1 MISDKS
7 SLASR
12 LGWVIGE
19 TEKSLA
25 ETRQSFSLYVSDTAL
40 SNLETAISK
49 ARHVLGVLDILD
61 TEGAY
66 MLGRE
71 IVLLMDAIRQEK
83 VKNWQ
88 EACTITADG
97 LLQLA
102 EYLKHLRDGYA
113 DLPVIVLPMLNNLRA
128 ARDAELLSEHLVF
141 LPAEGVVTNA
151 QIGTDKYMPLPADKL
166 DQATKRLRFY
176 MQKALLGWFNNDRP
190 VFHLQA
196 ARKVAVNMITL
207 HEKERL
213 RALWWV
219 TCGLLQALEENK
231 LEDSAAVK
239 LLMGR
244 MEREIRRFGELRE
257 AAYNASLPDEL
268 LKNLLYYVGLAE
280 DSDDTLGAVKQ
291 AYHLDL
297 YLPKGGTLQELRTYY
312 TKPGRE
318 LWQAVSSSLQDE
330 LALLMSQVESLNQR
344 EHPTQ
349 LLGEVAKRTGS
360 LAQTLGMLGLGTAAE
375 LTDKI
380 ATEQQT
386 VAAANTSLEQDL
398 LNRMSEH
405 YLKLESVLREYAET
419 GYDRTEEIFFGDGQS
434 GNEMGAAREVVRT
447 ALTSLAKAQTE
458 LAAFHQEEGNFAHLD
473 EISKVLRSISGTL
486 DILGHQEIQPLAQGV
501 KAYLSKDLQVSKRK
515 PALEEIHCVA
525 DIMTLLEASL
535 SCISNNED
543 HLPLLPVGFDKLR
556 ELDNYTKV
564 DLIHEA
570 DVAQGQAELDHKK
583 KAKQQAPA
591 TLYQKLRNQRLLTE
605 A

>member
-12 LGWVIGE
+12 LGWVLGE
-19 TEKSLA
+19 AEKVLA
-25 ETRQSFSLYVSDTAL
+25 ETRQSFSTYVSDTAL
-40 SNLETAISK
+40 ASLETAIGK
-49 ARHVLGVLDILD
+49 ARHVLGVIDILD

-71 IVLLMDAIRQEK
+71 IVLLMEAIRQEK

-97 LLQLA
+97 LLQLS

-128 ARDAELLSEHLVF
+128 AREAELLSEHLVF
-141 LPAEGVVTNA
+141 LPAEGVVTNE
-151 QIGTDKYMPLPADKL
+151 QIGTNKYLALPADKL

-219 TCGLLQALEENK
+219 TSGLLQALEENK

-244 MEREIRRFGELRE
+244 MEREIRRFGDLQET
-257 AAYNASLPDEL
+257 AYNASLPDEL

-280 DSDDTLGAVKQ
+280 ESNGTLAAVKQ

-330 LALLMSQVESLNQR
+330 LALLMSQVESLGQR
-344 EHPTQ
+344 EHPTA
-349 LLGEVAKRTGS
+349 LLSDVAKRTGS
-360 LAQTLGMLGLGTAAE
+360 LAQTLGMLGLGMVAD
-375 LTDKI
+375 LTDKV
-380 ATEQQT
+380 ATEQQAV
-386 VAAANTSLEQDL
+386 VAADTQISTDL
-398 LNRMSEH
+398 LERMSEH
-405 YLKLESVLREYAET
+405 YIKLESVLREYAET
-419 GYDRTEEIFFGDGQS
+419 GYDRTEEIFFGEGQS
-434 GNEMGAAREVVRT
+434 GSEMGAAREVVRT
-447 ALTSLAKAQTE
+447 ALSALAKAQAE

-473 EISKVLRSISGTL
+473 EISKVLRNISGTL
-486 DILGHQEIQPLAQGV
+486 EILGHQEIQPLAQGV
-501 KAYLSKDLQVSKRK
+501 KAYLAKDLQASKRK

-525 DIMTLLEASL
+525 DMMTLLEAAL
-535 SCISNNED
+535 SCISNHED
-543 HLPLLPVGFDKLR
+543 HLPLLPVGFEKLH
-556 ELDNYTKV
+556 ELDNYTKI
-564 DLIHEA
+564 DLVHEA
-570 DVAQGQAELDHKK
+570 DLAKAQAELDHKK
-583 KAKQQAPA
+583 KAKQQTPS

>member
-12 LGWVIGE
+12 LGWVLGE
-19 TEKSLA
+19 TEKLLV
-25 ETRQSFSLYVSDTAL
+25 ETRQSFSLYVDDTAL
-40 SNLETAISK
+40 NHLETAISK
-49 ARHVLGVLDILD
+49 ARHVLGVLDVLD

-71 IVLLMDAIRQEK
+71 IALLMDALRQEK

-97 LLQLA
+97 LLQLS

-128 ARDAELLSEHLVF
+128 AREAELLSEHLVF

-151 QIGTDKYMPLPADKL
+151 QIGTDKYIPLPANKL

-176 MQKALLGWFNNDRP
+176 MQKALLGWYNNDRP

-196 ARKVAVNMITL
+196 ARKVAVNMLTL

-219 TCGLLQALEENK
+219 TNGLLQALEEHK

-244 MEREIRRFGELRE
+244 MEREIRRFGDLQET
-257 AAYNASLPDEL
+257 AYNASLPDEL

-280 DSDDTLGAVKQ
+280 ESGGILGAVKQ

-318 LWQAVSSSLQDE
+318 LWQAVSASLQDE
-330 LALLMSQVESLNQR
+330 LALLMSQVESLGR
-344 EHPTQ
+344 EHSTS

-380 ATEQQT
+380 ATEQQAS
-386 VAAANTSLEQDL
+386 VAADAQLSFELLE
-398 LNRMSEH
+398 RISEH

-419 GYDRTEEIFFGDGQS
+419 GYDRTEEIFFGEGQS
-434 GNEMGAAREVVRT
+434 GNELGAAREVVRT
-447 ALTSLAKAQTE
+447 ALTSLAKAQTA
-458 LAAFHQEEGNFAHLD
+458 LAAFHQEDGNFTHLD
-473 EISKVLRSISGTL
+473 EISKILRSISGTL

-501 KAYLSKDLQVSKRK
+501 KVYLSKDLQVAKRK
-515 PALEEIHCVA
+515 PVLEEIYCVA

-535 SCISNNED
+535 SCISNHED
-543 HLPLLPVGFDKLR
+543 YLPLLPVGFEKLR
-556 ELDNYTKV
+556 ELDNYTKL
-564 DLIHEA
+564 DLMLEA
-570 DVAQGQAELDHKK
+570 DVAQGQAELEHKK
-583 KAKQQAPA
+583 KAKQQTPS

>member
-12 LGWVIGE
+12 LGWVLGE
-19 TEKSLA
+19 TEKVLA
-25 ETRQSFSLYVSDTAL
+25 ETRQSFSTYVSETAL
-40 SNLETAISK
+40 PSLETAISK
-49 ARHVLGVLDILD
+49 ARHVLGVLDLLD

-83 VKNWQ
+83 VKNWE
-88 EACTITADG
+88 EACSITADG
-97 LLQLA
+97 LLQLS

-128 ARDAELLSEHLVF
+128 ARESELLSEHLVF
-141 LPAEGVVTNA
+141 LPAEGVVTNE
-151 QIGTDKYMPLPADKL
+151 QIGTDKYLPLPVDKL

-190 VFHLQA
+190 AFHLQA

-219 TCGLLQALEENK
+219 TSGLLQALEENK

-244 MEREIRRFGELRE
+244 MEREIRRFGDLQET
-257 AAYNASLPDEL
+257 AYNAALPDEL

-280 DSDDTLGAVKQ
+280 ESDGTLNAVKQ

-330 LALLMSQVESLNQR
+330 LALLMSQVESLGQR
-344 EHPTQ
+344 EHPTA
-349 LLGEVAKRTGS
+349 LLADVAKRTGS
-360 LAQTLGMLGLGTAAE
+360 LAQTLGMLGLGTVAD

-380 ATEQQT
+380 ATEQQ
-386 VAAANTSLEQDL
+386 AAAAADTQISSDL
-398 LNRMSEH
+398 LERMSEH
-405 YLKLESVLREYAET
+405 YIKLESVLREYAET
-419 GYDRTEEIFFGDGQS
+419 GYDRTEEIFFGEGQS
-434 GNEMGAAREVVRT
+434 GSELGAAREVVRT
-447 ALTSLAKAQTE
+447 SLTSLAKAQAE
-458 LAAFHQEEGNFAHLD
+458 LAAFHQEEGNFAHLE

-486 DILGHQEIQPLAQGV
+486 EILSLQEIQPLAQGL
-501 KAYLSKDLQVSKRK
+501 KAYLAKDLQATKRK

-525 DIMTLLEASL
+525 DIMTLLEAAL
-535 SCISNNED
+535 SCISNHED
-543 HLPLLPVGFDKLR
+543 HLPLLPVGFEKLY
-556 ELDNYTKV
+556 ELDNYTKI
-564 DLIHEA
+564 DLVHEA
-570 DVAQGQAELDHKK
+570 DLAHAQAELEHKK
-583 KAKQQAPA
+583 KAKQQTPA

>member
-12 LGWVIGE
+12 LGWVLGE
-19 TEKSLA
+19 TEKVLA
-25 ETRQSFSLYVSDTAL
+25 ETRQSFSTYVSDTAVP
-40 SNLETAISK
+40 SLETAISK

-97 LLQLA
+97 LLQLS

-128 ARDAELLSEHLVF
+128 AREAELLSEHLVF
-141 LPAEGVVTNA
+141 LPAEGVVTNE
-151 QIGTDKYMPLPADKL
+151 QIGTDKYMSLPADKL

-190 VFHLQA
+190 AFHLQA

-219 TCGLLQALEENK
+219 TSGLLQALEENK

-244 MEREIRRFGELRE
+244 MEREIRRFGDLQET
-257 AAYNASLPDEL
+257 AYNASLPDEL

-280 DSDDTLGAVKQ
+280 ESDGTLGEVKQ

-330 LALLMSQVESLNQR
+330 LALLMSQVESLGHR
-344 EHPTQ
+344 EHPTT
-349 LLGEVAKRTGS
+349 LLGDVAKRTGS
-360 LAQTLGMLGLGTAAE
+360 LAQTLGMLGLGTVAD

-380 ATEQQT
+380 ATEQQAA
-386 VAAANTSLEQDL
+386 VAAEQITSDL
-398 LNRMSEH
+398 LERMSEH
-405 YLKLESVLREYAET
+405 YIKLESVLREYAET
-419 GYDRTEEIFFGDGQS
+419 GYDRTEEIFFGEGQS
-434 GNEMGAAREVVRT
+434 GSEMGAAREVVRT
-447 ALTSLAKAQTE
+447 ALTSLAKAQAE

-473 EISKVLRSISGTL
+473 EISKVLRNISGTL
-486 DILGHQEIQPLAQGV
+486 EILGHQEIQPLAQGV
-501 KAYLSKDLQVSKRK
+501 KAYLAKDLQASKRK

-525 DIMTLLEASL
+525 DIMTLLEAAL

-543 HLPLLPVGFDKLR
+543 HLPLLPVGFEKLH
-556 ELDNYTKV
+556 ELDNYTKL
-564 DLIHEA
+564 DLVHEA
-570 DVAQGQAELDHKK
+570 DLVQAQAELEHKK
-583 KAKQQAPA
+583 KAKQQTPS

>member
-19 TEKSLA
+19 TEKLLA
-25 ETRQSFSLYVSDTAL
+25 ETRQSFSLYVGDTAL

-71 IVLLMDAIRQEK
+71 IVLLMDAIRQER

-88 EACTITADG
+88 EACTVTADG
-97 LLQLA
+97 LLQLS

-128 ARDAELLSEHLVF
+128 AREAELLSEHLVF

-190 VFHLQA
+190 AFHLQA
-196 ARKVAVNMITL
+196 AQKVAVNMITL

-219 TCGLLQALEENK
+219 TNGLLQALEEKK

-244 MEREIRRFGELRE
+244 MEREIRRFGELQE
-257 AAYNASLPDEL
+257 TAYNASLPDEL

-280 DSDDTLGAVKQ
+280 DSDGVLAAVKE

-312 TKPGRE
+312 TTPGRE
-318 LWQAVSSSLQDE
+318 LWQALSSSMQDE
-330 LALLMSQVESLNQR
+330 LALLMSQVESLGQR
-344 EHPTQ
+344 EHPAT
-349 LLGEVAKRTGS
+349 LLAEVAKRTNS
-360 LAQTLGMLGLGTAAE
+360 MAQTLGMLGLGKAAE

-380 ATEQQT
+380 ATEQQAS
-386 VAAANTSLEQDL
+386 VAADTHLSHDL
-398 LNRMSEH
+398 LERMSEH
-405 YLKLESVLREYAET
+405 
-419 GYDRTEEIFFGDGQS
+419 
-434 GNEMGAAREVVRT
+434 
-447 ALTSLAKAQTE
+447 
-458 LAAFHQEEGNFAHLD
+458 
-473 EISKVLRSISGTL
+473 
-486 DILGHQEIQPLAQGV
+486 
-501 KAYLSKDLQVSKRK
+501 
-515 PALEEIHCVA
+515 
-525 DIMTLLEASL
+525 
-535 SCISNNED
+535 
-543 HLPLLPVGFDKLR
+543 
-556 ELDNYTKV
+556 
-564 DLIHEA
+564 
-570 DVAQGQAELDHKK
+570 
-583 KAKQQAPA
+583 
-591 TLYQKLRNQRLLTE
+591 
-605 A
+605 

>member
-12 LGWVIGE
+12 LGWVLGE
-19 TEKSLA
+19 TEKLLS
-25 ETRQSFSLYVSDTAL
+25 ETRQSFSQYEGETAV
-40 SNLETAISK
+40 NHLELAISK

-71 IVLLMDAIRQEK
+71 VVLLMEAIRQEK

-88 EACTITADG
+88 EACSITADG
-97 LLQLA
+97 LLQLS

-128 ARDAELLSEHLVF
+128 AREAELLSEHLVF
-141 LPAEGVVTNA
+141 LPAEGVVTNE
-151 QIGTDKYMPLPADKL
+151 QIGTDKHVALSADKL

-176 MQKALLGWFNNDRP
+176 MQKALLGWYNNDRP
-190 VFHLQA
+190 AFHLQA
-196 ARKVAVNMITL
+196 ARKVAANMLTL

-219 TCGLLQALEENK
+219 TGGLLQALEEKK

-244 MEREIRRFGELRE
+244 MEREIRRFGDLQET
-257 AAYNASLPDEL
+257 AYNDSMPDEL

-280 DSDDTLGAVKQ
+280 ESEGTLGAVKA

-318 LWQAVSSSLQDE
+318 LWQAVSSSLQEE
-330 LALLMSQVESLNQR
+330 LALLMSQVESLGQR
-344 EHPTQ
+344 EHPTA
-349 LLGEVAKRTGS
+349 LLSDVAKRTGS
-360 LAQTLGMLGLGTAAE
+360 LAQTLGMLGLGMVAD
-375 LTDKI
+375 LTDKV
-380 ATEQQT
+380 AAEQQAV
-386 VAAANTSLEQDL
+386 VAADMQISSELLE
-398 LNRMSEH
+398 RMSEH
-405 YLKLESVLREYAET
+405 YLKLKTVLDEYAET
-419 GYDRTEEIFFGDGQS
+419 GYDRTEEIFFGNGQS
-434 GNEMGAAREVVRT
+434 GSELGAAREVARNSLT
-447 ALTSLAKAQTE
+447 ALAKAQTE
-458 LAAFHQEEGNFAHLD
+458 LAAFHQEAGNFAHL
-473 EISKVLRSISGTL
+473 EEVSKILRGISGAL

-515 PALEEIHCVA
+515 PALEEIYCVA
-525 DIMTLLEASL
+525 DIMTLLEAAL
-535 SCISNNED
+535 SCINNNED
-543 HLPLLPVGFDKLR
+543 HLPLVPVGFDKLR

-564 DLIHEA
+564 DLLEA
-570 DVAQGQAELDHKK
+570 ADLVQGQAELENKK
-583 KAKQQAPA
+583 KAKQQTPS

>member
-12 LGWVIGE
+12 LGWVIAE

-25 ETRQSFSLYVSDTAL
+25 ETRQSFSLYVGDTAL

-83 VKNWQ
+83 VKNWN

-97 LLQLA
+97 LLQLS

-128 ARDAELLSEHLVF
+128 AREAELLSEHLVF
-141 LPAEGVVTNA
+141 LPAEGAVTNA
-151 QIGTDKYMPLPADKL
+151 QIGTDKYMELPADKL

-190 VFHLQA
+190 AFHLQA
-196 ARKVAVNMITL
+196 AQKVAANMITL

-219 TCGLLQALEENK
+219 THGLLQALEEKK

-244 MEREIRRFGELRE
+244 MEREIRRFGDLQET
-257 AAYNASLPDEL
+257 AYNASLPDEL

-280 DSDDTLGAVKQ
+280 DSEGTLGAVKE

-330 LALLMSQVESLNQR
+330 LALLMSQVESLGQR
-344 EHPTQ
+344 EHPAP
-349 LLGEVAKRTGS
+349 LLAEVAKRTGS
-360 LAQTLGMLGLGTAAE
+360 LAQTLGMLGLGTVAD

-380 ATEQQT
+380 ATEQQAV
-386 VAAANTSLEQDL
+386 VAADTHLDTDL

-405 YLKLESVLREYAET
+405 YIKLESVLREYAET

-434 GNEMGAAREVVRT
+434 GGEMGAAREVVRT

-458 LAAFHQEEGNFAHLD
+458 LAAFHQEEGNFAHLE
-473 EISKVLRSISGTL
+473 EISKILRSITGTL
-486 DILGHQEIQPLAQGV
+486 DILGHQEILPLAQGV
-501 KAYLSKDLQVSKRK
+501 KVYLAKDLQANKRK

-535 SCISNNED
+535 SCITSNED

-556 ELDNYTKV
+556 ELDNYTKL
-564 DLIHEA
+564 DLMSEA
-570 DVAQGQAELDHKK
+570 EVAQGQAELDHKK
-583 KAKQQAPA
+583 KAKQQAPS

>member
-12 LGWVIGE
+12 LGWVLGE
-19 TEKSLA
+19 TEKLLT
-25 ETRQSFSLYVSDTAL
+25 ETRQSFSLYVGDTAL
-40 SNLETAISK
+40 SHLETALSK
-49 ARHVLGVLDILD
+49 ARHALGVLDILD

-71 IVLLMDAIRQEK
+71 VVLLMDAIRQEK

-97 LLQLA
+97 LLQLS

-128 ARDAELLSEHLVF
+128 AREAELLSEHLVF
-141 LPAEGVVTNA
+141 LPAEGMVTNE
-151 QIGTDKYMPLPADKL
+151 QIGTDKYIALPAEKL

-176 MQKALLGWFNNDRP
+176 MQKALLGWYNNDRP
-190 VFHLQA
+190 AFHLQA
-196 ARKVAVNMITL
+196 ARKVAANMLIL

-219 TCGLLQALEENK
+219 TGGLLQALEEKK

-244 MEREIRRFGELRE
+244 MEREIRRFGDLQET
-257 AAYNASLPDEL
+257 AYNDSLPDEL

-280 DSDDTLGAVKQ
+280 ESEGTLGDVKE

-318 LWQAVSSSLQDE
+318 LWQAVSSQIQEE
-330 LALLMSQVESLNQR
+330 LALLMSQVESLGQR
-344 EHPTQ
+344 EHPTS
-349 LLGEVAKRTGS
+349 LLGEVAKRTGN
-360 LAQTLGMLGLGTAAE
+360 LAQTLGILGLGTAAE

-380 ATEQQT
+380 ATEQQAS
-386 VAAANTSLEQDL
+386 VAANLQLSPDL
-398 LNRMSEH
+398 LERMSEH
-405 YLKLESVLREYAET
+405 YLKLETVLREYAET
-419 GYDRTEEIFFGDGQS
+419 GYDRTEEIFFGEGQG
-434 GNEMGAAREVVRT
+434 GNELGAAREVVRT
-447 ALTSLAKAQTE
+447 SLTALAKAQTE
-458 LAAFHQEEGNFAHLD
+458 LAAFHQEEGNFTHLE
-473 EISKVLRSISGTL
+473 EISKILRGISGAL
-486 DILGHQEIQPLAQGV
+486 DVLGHQEIQPLAQGV

-515 PALEEIHCVA
+515 PALEEIYCVA
-525 DIMTLLEASL
+525 DIMTLLEAAL

-543 HLPLLPVGFDKLR
+543 HLPLLPVGFEKLH
-556 ELDNYTKV
+556 ELDDYTKV
-564 DLIHEA
+564 DLLDEA
-570 DVAQGQAELDHKK
+570 DIAQGQAELEHKK
-583 KAKQQAPA
+583 KAKQQTPS

>member
-12 LGWVIGE
+12 LGWVFGE
-19 TEKSLA
+19 TEKVLA
-25 ETRQSFSLYVSDTAL
+25 ETRQSFSTYVGDTAL
-40 SNLETAISK
+40 PSLETAIKK
-49 ARHVLGVLDILD
+49 ARDVLGVLDILD

-71 IVLLMDAIRQEK
+71 IALLMDAIRQEK

-97 LLQLA
+97 LLQLS

-128 ARDAELLSEHLVF
+128 AREAELLSEHLVF
-141 LPAEGVVTNA
+141 LPAEGVVTNE
-151 QIGTDKYMPLPADKL
+151 QIGTDKYLPLPADKL

-190 VFHLQA
+190 AFHLQA

-219 TCGLLQALEENK
+219 TSGLLQALEENK

-244 MEREIRRFGELRE
+244 MEREIRRFGEVQE
-257 AAYNASLPDEL
+257 TAYNASLPDEL
-268 LKNLLYYVGLAE
+268 LKNLLYYVGLSE
-280 DSDDTLGAVKQ
+280 DSSGTLAAVKE

-330 LALLMSQVESLNQR
+330 LALLMSQVESLGHR
-344 EHPTQ
+344 EHPTT
-349 LLGEVAKRTGS
+349 LLADVAKRTGS
-360 LAQTLGMLGLGTAAE
+360 LAQTLGMLGLGTVAD

-380 ATEQQT
+380 ATEQQAA
-386 VAAANTSLEQDL
+386 VAADAQISSDL
-398 LNRMSEH
+398 LERMSEH
-405 YLKLESVLREYAET
+405 YIKLESVLREYAET
-419 GYDRTEEIFFGDGQS
+419 GYDRTEEIFFGEGQS
-434 GNEMGAAREVVRT
+434 GSEMGAAREVVRT
-447 ALTSLAKAQTE
+447 ALTSLAKAQTA
-458 LAAFHQEEGNFAHLD
+458 LSTFHQEEGNFTHLD
-473 EISKVLRSISGTL
+473 EIIKVLRNISGTL
-486 DILGHQEIQPLAQGV
+486 EILGHQEIQPLAQGI
-501 KAYLSKDLQVSKRK
+501 KAYLSKDLQAAKRK
-515 PALEEIHCVA
+515 PVLEEIHCVA
-525 DIMTLLEASL
+525 DIMTLLEAAL

-543 HLPLLPVGFDKLR
+543 HLPLLPVGFEKLH
-556 ELDNYTKV
+556 ELDNYTKI
-564 DLIHEA
+564 DLVHEA
-570 DVAQGQAELDHKK
+570 ELVQGQAELEHKK
-583 KAKQQAPA
+583 KAKQQTPS

>member
-12 LGWVIGE
+12 LGWVLGE
-19 TEKSLA
+19 TEKVLT
-25 ETRQSFSLYVSDTAL
+25 ETRQSFSTYVSDTAL
-40 SNLETAISK
+40 PSLETAIGK

-71 IVLLMDAIRQEK
+71 IVLLMEAIRQEK
-83 VKNWQ
+83 VKHWQ

-97 LLQLA
+97 LLQLS

-113 DLPVIVLPMLNNLRA
+113 DLPVIVLPMMNNLRA
-128 ARDAELLSEHLVF
+128 AREAELLSEHLVF
-141 LPAEGVVTNA
+141 LPAEGVVTNE
-151 QIGTDKYMPLPADKL
+151 QIGTDKYLSLPADKL

-190 VFHLQA
+190 AFHLQA

-219 TCGLLQALEENK
+219 TSSLLQALEENK

-244 MEREIRRFGELRE
+244 MEREIRRFGDLQET
-257 AAYNASLPDEL
+257 AYNASLPDEL

-280 DSDDTLGAVKQ
+280 ESDGTLAAVKQ

-297 YLPKGGTLQELRTYY
+297 YLPKGSTLQELRTYY

-318 LWQAVSSSLQDE
+318 LWQAVSASLQDE
-330 LALLMSQVESLNQR
+330 LALLMSQVESLGLR
-344 EHPTQ
+344 EHQTA
-349 LLGEVAKRTGS
+349 LLGDIAKRTGS
-360 LAQTLGMLGLGTAAE
+360 LAQTLGMLGLGIVAD

-386 VAAANTSLEQDL
+386 VVAADTQVSSEFLE
-398 LNRMSEH
+398 RMSEH
-405 YLKLESVLREYAET
+405 YIKLESVLREYAET
-419 GYDRTEEIFFGDGQS
+419 GYDLTEEIFFGEGQS
-434 GNEMGAAREVVRT
+434 GSELGAAREVVRT
-447 ALTSLAKAQTE
+447 ALNSLAKAQSE
-458 LAAFHQEEGNFAHLD
+458 LAAFHQEEGNFARLD
-473 EISKVLRSISGTL
+473 EISKILRNISGTL
-486 DILGHQEIQPLAQGV
+486 EILNHQEVQPLAQGI
-501 KAYLSKDLQVSKRK
+501 KAYLAKDLQASKRK

-525 DIMTLLEASL
+525 DIMTLLEAAL
-535 SCISNNED
+535 SCMSNNED
-543 HLPLLPVGFDKLR
+543 HLPLLPVGFGKLQ
-556 ELDNYTKV
+556 ELDTYTKLDLV
-564 DLIHEA
+564 HESDLIQA
-570 DVAQGQAELDHKK
+570 QAEFDYKK
-583 KAKQQAPA
+583 KAKQQTPS

-605 A
+605 V

>member
-12 LGWVIGE
+12 LGWVLGE
-19 TEKSLA
+19 TEKLLA
-25 ETRQSFSLYVSDTAL
+25 ETRQSFSQYVADT
-40 SNLETAISK
+40 SVSHLELAIGK
-49 ARHVLGVLDILD
+49 ARHALGVLDILD

-71 IVLLMDAIRQEK
+71 VALLMDAIRQEK

-88 EACTITADG
+88 EACAVTADG
-97 LLQLA
+97 LLQLS

-128 ARDAELLSEHLVF
+128 AREAELLSEHLVF
-141 LPAEGVVTNA
+141 LPAEGVVTNE
-151 QIGTDKYMPLPADKL
+151 QIGTDKYIALPADKL

-176 MQKALLGWFNNDRP
+176 MQKALLGWYNNDRP
-190 VFHLQA
+190 AFHLQA
-196 ARKVAVNMITL
+196 ARKVAANMLTL
-207 HEKERL
+207 HEKGRL

-219 TCGLLQALEENK
+219 TGGLLQALEENK

-244 MEREIRRFGELRE
+244 MEREIRRFGDLQET
-257 AAYNASLPDEL
+257 AYNNSLPDEL

-280 DSDDTLGAVKQ
+280 ESEGTLGAVKE

-318 LWQAVSSSLQDE
+318 LWQAVSSQLQDE
-330 LALLMSQVESLNQR
+330 LTLLMSQVESLGQR
-344 EHPTQ
+344 EHPTPV
-349 LLGEVAKRTGS
+349 LGEVAKRTGS

-380 ATEQQT
+380 ATEQQAS
-386 VAAANTSLEQDL
+386 VAANLQPSPDL
-398 LNRMSEH
+398 LARMSEH
-405 YLKLESVLREYAET
+405 YLKLETVLHEYAET
-419 GYDRTEEIFFGDGQS
+419 GYDRTQEIFFGSGQGGS
-434 GNEMGAAREVVRT
+434 ELSAVREAVRT
-447 ALTSLAKAQTE
+447 SLTALAKAQTE
-458 LAAFHQEEGNFAHLD
+458 LAAFHQEAGGTHLE
-473 EISKVLRSISGTL
+473 EISKILRGISGAL
-486 DILGHQEIQPLAQGV
+486 DVLGHQEIQPLAQGV
-501 KAYLSKDLQVSKRK
+501 KAYLSKDLQISKRK
-515 PALEEIHCVA
+515 PTLEEIYCVA
-525 DIMTLLEASL
+525 DIMTLLEATL

-543 HLPLLPVGFDKLR
+543 HLPLVPVGFEKLH

-564 DLIHEA
+564 DLLDEA
-570 DVAQGQAELDHKK
+570 HLAQGLAELEHKK
-583 KAKQQAPA
+583 KAKQQTPQS
-591 TLYQKLRNQRLLTE
+591 LFVKLRNQRLLTE